1 MMEKIKFVTSSILD
15 MYDLSKYYD
24 ACEKGYGVSDDP
36 LPNPMQRVTIRNIF
50 SSTHEEKEADSVIE
64 MDRCNVRID
73 QSGKMSI
80 NHGDIQTALVTSD
93 GGRIVSV
100 DRVF

>member
-1 MMEKIKFVTSSILD
+1 MFDLLD
-15 MYDLSKYYD
+15 LAKYYD
-24 ACEKGYGVSDDP
+24 VCEKGHGVSDYP

-50 SSTHEEKEADSVIE
+50 SSTHEEKEADSAIE

-73 QSGKMSI
+73 QSEKISI
-80 NHGDIQTALVTSD
+80 SHGDIRAALVTSD